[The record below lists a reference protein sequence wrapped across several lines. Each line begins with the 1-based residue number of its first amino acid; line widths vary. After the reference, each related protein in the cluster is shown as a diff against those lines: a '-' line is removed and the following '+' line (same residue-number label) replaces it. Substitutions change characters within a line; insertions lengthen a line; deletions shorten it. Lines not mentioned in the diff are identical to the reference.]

1 MRMTPLDG
9 LSFQLY
15 SARTLEPLETQFEL
29 LAGLGYKQVEPY
41 GALLNDPQK
50 LKNLLERHGLSAPTS
65 HVGMDRL
72 RADPVAA
79 VRLSRELGVRT
90 IYAPAP
96 PPGERDGGEAEWSAL
111 GRELDRIGKIVTA
124 EGLKFGWHNH
134 HWEYAKAADGRRF
147 IHIMLEQALD
157 ILWEADLAWIVR
169 GGADPVAELKRYSGR
184 IEAVHVKDIA
194 PAGQCA
200 DEDGWADPGHG
211 VLDWSKLVPVLKEI
225 GVTLFIAEHD
235 KPNDVARFARRA
247 LATVASWR

>member
-1 MRMTPLDG
+1 MTPLDG

-15 SARTLEPLETQFEL
+15 SARLMDSLDAQFEL
-29 LAGLGYKQVEPY
+29 LAGLGYRKVEPF
-41 GALLNDPQK
+41 GGLLGDADRLRALLDK
-50 LKNLLERHGLSAPTS
+50 HGMTAPTC

-79 VRLSRELGVRT
+79 VRLCRGLGIET

-96 PPGERDGGEAEWSAL
+96 PPGERDGGEAEWTAI
-111 GRELDRIGKIVTA
+111 GRELAAINKAVTG

-134 HWEYAKAADGRRF
+134 AFEFGKTPAGRTYME
-147 IHIMLEQALD
+147 ILLQEAPDM
-157 ILWEADLAWIVR
+157 LWEVDIAWVIR
-169 GGADPVAELKRYSGR
+169 GKGDPAAMIKAHAGR

-194 PAGQCA
+194 PEGQCT

-211 VLDWSKLVPVLKEI
+211 VLDWATLVPLLQQI
-225 GVTLFIAEHD
+225 GVKHYVAEHD

-247 LATVASWR
+247 RETVASWR